1 MSDAY
6 LPTLHELQQ
15 LGICFACIG
24 TYGLYLRDELPAD
37 YVLHDVDLVIEA
49 DEVMIRKACDYLQ
62 QYNWQL
68 LIWNEPIQQLPVL
81 PVLLEKFY
89 LRAKKEALTLDLIF
103 GGMLISN
110 ADLLARAE
118 MIKGIPVACSQ
129 DILTLKRNR
138 NSEIDR
144 QITALGE
151 KGNDRAKSNHKR

>member
-6 LPTLHELQQ
+6 LPTLHDLQR
-15 LGICFACIG
+15 LGIHFACIG

-49 DEVMIRKACDYLQ
+49 DEAMIQKASDYLLQ
-62 QYNWQL
+62 NNWLL
-68 LIWNEPIQQLPVL
+68 LIWDEPIHQLPPL
-81 PVLLEKFY
+81 PVLLEKYY

-118 MIKGIPVACSQ
+118 MIKGIPVAISA
-129 DILTLKRNR
+129 DILALKRSR

-144 QITALGE
+144 QITQTSA
-151 KGNDRAKSNHKR
+151 S

>member
-1 MSDAY
+1 MSDTY

-15 LGICFACIG
+15 LGIRFACIG

-49 DEVMIRKACDYLQ
+49 DEVIIQKAFDYLQ
-62 QYNWQL
+62 QDNWQL
-68 LIWNEPIQQLPVL
+68 LIWDEPIQQLPAL

-103 GGMLISN
+103 GGMPLSN
-110 ADLLARAE
+110 ADLIARAE
-118 MIKGIPVACSQ
+118 MIKGIPVASSA
-129 DILTLKRNR
+129 DILALKRSR

-144 QITALGE
+144 LITQAIS
-151 KGNDRAKSNHKR
+151 R